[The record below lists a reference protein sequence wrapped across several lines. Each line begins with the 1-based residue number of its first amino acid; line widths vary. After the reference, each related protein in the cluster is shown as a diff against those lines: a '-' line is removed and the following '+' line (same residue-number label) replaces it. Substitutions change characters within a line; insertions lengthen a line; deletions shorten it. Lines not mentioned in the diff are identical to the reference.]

1 VPLAGAGLGLDTG
14 QYVRPHASEADMSKT
29 IEFFWDPASTY
40 SYLAAT
46 QIEALAARCG
56 ATVEWRPFL
65 LGKVFQATGN
75 QMPAALPAKG
85 KYLFRDASLWARYYR
100 VPFSMPKIFPL
111 NSVLASRACLAAAQ
125 SGKGVEFS
133 LALLK
138 AYWAEGQD
146 PSQPEVVAAIAAS
159 VGLDGAALLAAAQEP
174 AIKDALRINTEEAV
188 KRGAFGAP
196 TLYVGEQMFWG
207 NDRLN
212 LLEAFLKGQIGTGE
226 QP

>member
-1 VPLAGAGLGLDTG
+1 
-14 QYVRPHASEADMSKT
+14 MNKT

-46 QIEALAARCG
+46 QIEALATRCG
-56 ATVEWRPFL
+56 ATVNWRPFL
-65 LGKVFQATGN
+65 LGKVFEATGN

-100 VPFSMPKIFPL
+100 VPFNMPKLFPL
-111 NSVLASRACLAAAQ
+111 NSVLASRASLAAAQ
-125 SGKGVEFS
+125 AGKGVEFS

-138 AYWAEGQD
+138 AYWADGQD
-146 PSQPEVVAAIAAS
+146 PSRPEVVAAIAAG
-159 VGLDGAALLAAAQEP
+159 VGLDGAALVAATQDP
-174 AIKDALRINTEEAV
+174 AIKDALRVNTEEAV

-196 TLYVGEQMFWG
+196 TFYVGDQMFWG

-212 LLEAFLKGQIGTGE
+212 LLEAFLKGEIA
-226 QP
+226 